1 MNTAKEKL
9 WGRTKSRGRQEWT
22 RTGPEAQEDIFQR
35 GKGETRKDFEI
46 RGWLTA
52 LESSQSTGGWV
63 GGGVGVGD
71 SPLAEFLV
79 SYVSANG
86 PS

>member
-1 MNTAKEKL
+1 MKTAKEKL
-9 WGRTKSRGRQEWT
+9 WGRAKSRGRQEWT

-52 LESSQSTGGWV
+52 LESS
-63 GGGVGVGD
+63 
-71 SPLAEFLV
+71 
-79 SYVSANG
+79 
-86 PS
+86 